1 MSATKQRITYT
12 RAEAIAA
19 DITALLW
26 PFVEQIEIAG
36 SIRRRKPVVSDIELV
51 CIPRIER
58 TATDLFGN
66 AFVETDFLHSACER
80 YTANGTFA
88 HRLDKNGRRS
98 FGERYKRLLHVESGI
113 ALDLFSVKAPAQWGV
128 VFAIRTGSAEFTQ
141 RFVTSQL
148 IGGALPACMLVRDGC
163 LYCHVNGADL
173 PVDSEARRKYPAGWL
188 VEIPTP
194 TEREFFDA
202 IGMDWVE
209 PEARS

>member
-51 CIPRIER
+51 CIPRIAR
-58 TATDLFGN
+58 TSTDLFGTV
-66 AFVETDFLHSACER
+66 FTETDALHDACEQLMAR
-80 YTANGTFA
+80 GILA
-88 HRLDKNGRRS
+88 HRFDKNGRRS

-113 ALDLFSVKAPAQWGV
+113 ALDLFCVKPPAQWGV

-141 RFVTSQL
+141 RFVTSAL
-148 IGGALPACMLVRDGC
+148 IGGALPAYMLVRDGC
-163 LYCHVNGADL
+163 LYRHMQGADL
-173 PVDSEARRKYPAGWL
+173 PVDSEARRKYPAAWL
-188 VEIPTP
+188 VEVPTP